1 MCDSSV
7 VFSLALMAE
16 YDLVD
21 PPPLHTNSLLQL
33 RDQIQSAYGWLFVV
47 AFDLHL
53 PSAFLL
59 ISPTLI
65 NSRSKSIYKP
75 FVSHPTVSTAVWG
88 RCLVHTC
95 CGEGS
100 RTGMAV
106 VCSGTT
112 QFQTPLCLQRR
123 YNISVLGSPWHSS
136 IPLRIYACRAQ
147 EDWGLPL
154 SHSLVLLPRVL
165 YLMEE
170 KQVFEYS

>member
-1 MCDSSV
+1 MVRDSSV

-47 AFDLHL
+47 AFDPHL

-75 FVSHPTVSTAVWG
+75 FVSHPTALQCEAGAWCTHAVGKAVGQDWLWST
-88 RCLVHTC
+88 
-95 CGEGS
+95 
-100 RTGMAV
+100 V
-106 VCSGTT
+106 V
-112 QFQTPLCLQRR
+112 
-123 YNISVLGSPWHSS
+123 
-136 IPLRIYACRAQ
+136 
-147 EDWGLPL
+147 PL
-154 SHSLVLLPRVL
+154 SSRPYYVCKGDITYL
-165 YLMEE
+165 Y
-170 KQVFEYS
+170 